1 MDAKKVKVKDLMQTD
16 VKIVDKSTPIMEAA
30 KMMRE
35 FGVSSLIIEPDEEGD
50 AFGIITRKD
59 IVEAIVAEAPER
71 TMKQVDD
78 IMTQPAITVNT
89 GLSIYHCQ
97 ELMRMVGVRR
107 LPVVDGTN
115 LVVILSNSD
124 IIAKLTENI
133 S

>member
-1 MDAKKVKVKDLMQTD
+1 MNAKKLKVKDLMQTD

-71 TMKQVDD
+71 TMQPVDD

-97 ELMRMVGVRR
+97 ELMRMGGVRR
-107 LPVVDGTN
+107 LPVVEGAD
-115 LVVILSNSD
+115 LVGILSNTD
-124 IIAKLTENI
+124 IFDKIF
-133 S
+133 